1 MFPLELPPQPPWEGL
16 HPLVVHF
23 PIALLFVTPVFV
35 LLAGLLGKYGRWFGL
50 TALMLLVMGTVSGYV
65 AVSTG
70 DAAFDVLEEID
81 DDGWEVV
88 EEHQEAAKKV
98 TSLFVGLTVL
108 YAVILALP
116 LVLWKLNAWL
126 YWFVA
131 NLVFLALLMVVNI
144 QLANAAHLGGRLV
157 HQYGARAVLG
167 EPAEEE
173 EPGRSRRRDRGADGR
188 GDRRSEPTD
197 ESPEEPMDEPA
208 AEPADQPSDE
218 PMDETETS
226 DEAAEP
232 AETPAE
238 EASPVTPEIEKPET
252 EPAPEE
258 PAKPEAETEAGEKE
272 PAEKAA
278 TEGEPRKH
286 QPRKNRLM
294 QTRRPTNPRLPD

>member
-35 LLAGLLGKYGRWFGL
+35 VLAGLLGRPGRWFGL
-50 TALMLLVMGTVSGYV
+50 TTLILLVIGSVSGYV

-70 DAAFDVLEEID
+70 DAAYDVLEEID

-98 TSLFVGLTVL
+98 QSLFVGLTVL

-116 LVLWKLNAWL
+116 LVIWKLNAWF
-126 YWFVA
+126 YWFIA

-167 EPAEEE
+167 EPAEEAEAEAEETE
-173 EPGRSRRRDRGADGR
+173 EPVDEATE
-188 GDRRSEPTD
+188 EPTEESAD
-197 ESPEEPMDEPA
+197 EPADEPMDEPA
-208 AEPADQPSDE
+208 DEPAAQPSDE
-218 PMDETETS
+218 PMDEPMDEAEPS

-238 EASPVTPEIEKPET
+238 EASPAKPETEKPET

-278 TEGEPRKH
+278 TEGEPAEKE
-286 QPRKNRLM
+286 PVDADE
-294 QTRRPTNPRLPD
+294 TSDESTAA

>member
-16 HPLVVHF
+16 HPLVIHF

-35 LLAGLLGKYGRWFGL
+35 LLAGVLGKYGRWFGL
-50 TALMLLVMGTVSGYV
+50 TALILLVMGTVGGYV

-88 EEHQEAAKKV
+88 EQHQDAAKKV
-98 TSLFVGLTVL
+98 QSLFVGLTVL

-116 LVLWKLNAWL
+116 LVIWKLNAWF
-126 YWFVA
+126 YWFIA

-157 HQYGARAVLG
+157 HQYGARAVLI
-167 EPAEEE
+167 EPVEDAEAEETE
-173 EPGRSRRRDRGADGR
+173 ESVDEA
-188 GDRRSEPTD
+188 TD
-197 ESPEEPMDEPA
+197 EVPEEPKDEPA
-208 AEPADQPSDE
+208 DEPADQPSDEPMDQPSDE

-232 AETPAE
+232 AETPTE
-238 EASPVTPEIEKPET
+238 EASPAEPEVEKPEA
-252 EPAPEE
+252 EPAPEK
-258 PAKPEAETEAGEKE
+258 PAKTEAEPEAGEKE

-278 TEGEPRKH
+278 TEGAPAEKEPADADE
-286 QPRKNRLM
+286 
-294 QTRRPTNPRLPD
+294 TTDESTAA